1 MTSDVHFFWNFIF
14 NPQSTLFF
22 IRILDLSLSLNIFS
36 VLSLRLLQTF
46 LNMESVTTSENQR
59 IIFKSVSMCYF
70 IIKQNE
76 SGAEL

>member
-1 MTSDVHFFWNFIF
+1 MSQHLGQGHYVTIYSIMTSDVHFFWNFIF

-46 LNMESVTTSENQR
+46 LNMESVTTSE
-59 IIFKSVSMCYF
+59 KSKNY
-70 IIKQNE
+70 I
-76 SGAEL
+76 